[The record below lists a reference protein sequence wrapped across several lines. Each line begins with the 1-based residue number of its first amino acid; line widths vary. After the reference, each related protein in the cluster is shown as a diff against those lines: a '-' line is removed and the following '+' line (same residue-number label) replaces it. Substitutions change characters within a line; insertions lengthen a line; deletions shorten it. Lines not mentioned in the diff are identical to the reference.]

1 MEHTKEGEGSKLRIR
16 AVGLA
21 YVAIFHGRPIA
32 VAHEMEELEG
42 MIDRFTGA
50 DRGLSQRIRYEPYD
64 GKFPD
69 DLEGTYFYRDRG
81 EEEIDEYRVYCVDYS
96 PFS

>member
-1 MEHTKEGEGSKLRIR
+1 MEHTTEGEANKLKIK

-21 YVAIFHGRPIA
+21 YVAVFHGKPIA
-32 VAHEMEELEG
+32 VAHELEELEV
-42 MIDRFTGA
+42 MIDGFTGA
-50 DRGLSQRIRYEPYD
+50 DRGLSHRIKFEPYD

-69 DLEGTYFYRDRG
+69 DLEGTYFYRDKG
-81 EEEIDEYRVYCVDYS
+81 EEEMDEYRVYCVDYS